1 MMIALSAMLGGG
13 AAGRRL
19 SFGHGSMNGV
29 GNPRVDT
36 PAPTMPVGD
45 NPAGL
50 AIPVARICDM
60 LLHPGEAYQ
69 FCGETRQYPDVHRCT
84 GPAATRSI
92 IISS

>member
-1 MMIALSAMLGGG
+1 MMIALSAMLGRGLPGG
-13 AAGRRL
+13 GF

-69 FCGETRQYPDVHRCT
+69 FAARRASTGCSRCT

>member
-1 MMIALSAMLGGG
+1 
-13 AAGRRL
+13 
-19 SFGHGSMNGV
+19 
-29 GNPRVDT
+29 
-36 PAPTMPVGD
+36 MPVGD

-69 FCGETRQYPDVHRCT
+69 FCGETRQYPDVHLVHWA
-84 GPAATRSI
+84 GGNRSI